1 MIKCP
6 VCKKEIA
13 EEANFCPYC
22 MTKFTH
28 DNNEKNVI
36 LEKRGNRQKT
46 LIIILL
52 IAVVVM
58 FFVLLMAFYNYNK
71 KSDLKKD
78 VTGTSGNIENNIVSN
93 TIQTENV
100 ESTTGATESESVTEN
115 VDYTKYYGMWNDKSG
130 NGVDVEVDGGVELQI
145 QVVAGNRITFELT
158 TCQAPPINRVASIE
172 NVNSVIEDNK
182 AEFTFSDDGWGNSGM
197 GYLEFRENEIYVKC
211 EITSYNAD
219 AMWDLNI
226 DSVLTKDGTKKCY
239 FKGWVDGYASK
250 MIEKLGL
257 DDVKTTNS
265 YDIGGFEIYSNSEES
280 IVLKVGRNDGM
291 IYEIDIYYDRM
302 EDIGDKK
309 KYGYCE
315 GVEYGSSYK
324 QIEANSE
331 QIVSSQTSEENPD
344 ITDTTF
350 NGDKS
355 GSVVVVGMR
364 NGNVEY
370 INYLHYS

>member
-6 VCKKEIA
+6 VCKKEIV

-28 DNNEKNVI
+28 NNNNEKKIVM
-36 LEKRGNRQKT
+36 KRRGNRQKK

-52 IAVVVM
+52 IAVVAM
-58 FFVLLMAFYNYNK
+58 LFVLLVAFYNYNK
-71 KSDLKKD
+71 SSDLKK
-78 VTGTSGNIENNIVSN
+78 
-93 TIQTENV
+93 NV
-100 ESTTGATESESVTEN
+100 NSTKANKKNETATEN

-130 NGVDVEVDGGVELQI
+130 NGVDVEVDGGVGLQI
-145 QVVAGNRITFELT
+145 QVVAGNHITFELT

-172 NVNSVIEDNK
+172 NVNSDIEDNK
-182 AEFTFSDDGWGNSGM
+182 AEFTFSNDGWGNSGM

-239 FKGWVDGYASK
+239 FKGYVDGNIDD
-250 MIEKLGL
+250 MIQKLGL
-257 DDVKTTNS
+257 EDLKTTNKFDARG
-265 YDIGGFEIYSNSEES
+265 YEIYANSEKS
-280 IVLKVGRNDGM
+280 VVAKVDYYNKNV
-291 IYEIDIYYDRM
+291 YEIDIYYVDM

-324 QIEANSE
+324 QIEANSDE
-331 QIVSSQTSEENPD
+331 LVSSEESGA
-344 ITDTTF
+344 DTGLIESVF
-350 NGDKS
+350 LGDKADS
-355 GSVVVVGMR
+355 RVHVGMR